1 MPGEAFL
8 NARFRH
14 PLESRKSRGPFGVEL
29 GTEEGEQLVVIHGF
43 SQEEG
48 CRAMVDLS
56 LTYYYPDCGASG
68 LQPGRCSRCR
78 LIDLVEELPCRT
90 NSAHRYCCASPSRCW
105 SSRHAGCYPPRPNR
119 RPNRRRSKEPISNK
133 RTGTAPSS
141 CGNSSTAPRSRPN
154 GSARPTTSGTSIAP
168 APASSGIAST

>member
-90 NSAHRYCCASPSRCW
+90 NSAHRSQFQTSVQVQ
-105 SSRHAGCYPPRPNR
+105 PRVPAAIR
-119 RPNRRRSKEPISNK
+119 LQHLGR
-133 RTGTAPSS
+133 
-141 CGNSSTAPRSRPN
+141 
-154 GSARPTTSGTSIAP
+154 ARMDRQDRQLLVLL
-168 APASSGIAST
+168 